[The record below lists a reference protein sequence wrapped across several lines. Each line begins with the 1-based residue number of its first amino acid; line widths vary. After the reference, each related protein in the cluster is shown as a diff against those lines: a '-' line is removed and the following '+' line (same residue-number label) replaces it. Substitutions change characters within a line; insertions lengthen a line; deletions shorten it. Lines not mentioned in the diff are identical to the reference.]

1 MAASQI
7 WAWRFF
13 RRIHLP
19 SLERGNEEGEDE
31 GNKENAEGIQASGEG
46 LGGFISIDNFHFEW
60 GLFKYFVWSLDDIRF
75 TSQVKSLRSA

>member
-46 LGGFISIDNFHFEW
+46 LGGFISIDNNTMTTSTSNEA
-60 GLFKYFVWSLDDIRF
+60 WSNTLSDHSIDGKRF
-75 TSQVKSLRSA
+75 TS